1 MKTQLLVSL
10 EMDSI
15 FHRTILELGLSAV
28 CIQEDA
34 DSNRYE
40 ITYMFPHDLYYLGI
54 QVGLKKSQ
62 EIFTK

>member
-1 MKTQLLVSL
+1 
-10 EMDSI
+10 MDSI

-28 CIQEDA
+28 CIHENV